1 MKTVSIDKINHLSLK
16 IEGLWRE
23 DNVFEWTLN
32 PDVNILSG
40 QNGSG
45 KSTVLRILYFALTG
59 NSTKLKAIHDEF
71 EGNTYYH
78 YKEFYRTKLVLN
90 DNKYQ
95 FETFWFFEEEHKSI
109 SNLTID
115 FFASLDQQAVSKE
128 DIQATTKANEKIQ
141 SQIDFEIYHYQ
152 NQYTKYL
159 LSVSKKAE
167 KAYANGQNIAEK
179 LAEVYAQKT
188 LFFEMIDGL
197 FAETNKKIDRES
209 DDIQFIKGENTP
221 LSVYDLSTGE
231 KQMLLI
237 LLKVLFQNQQQSIY
251 ILDEPEISMHPDWQE
266 HLIDNIRKLN
276 PNVMVIIATHSP
288 DIIVNGWLDKVVD
301 MRDLLKPLTPEMQH
315 GA

>member
-1 MKTVSIDKINHLSLK
+1 MKTVSIDKINQFSLK

-59 NSTKLKAIHDEF
+59 NNTQLKWLETHS
-71 EGNTYYH
+71 
-78 YKEFYRTKLVLN
+78 YKEFRQIRLTLN
-90 DNKYQ
+90 DK
-95 FETFWFFEEEHKSI
+95 EHKPFGIPYEENTSILI
-109 SNLTID
+109 SNID
-115 FFASLDQQAVSKE
+115 FFASLDQEVVPQE
-128 DIQATTKANEKIQ
+128 DIQIITNADDRIR
-141 SQIDFEIYHYQ
+141 SQIDFDIFHYQ

-167 KAYANGQNIAEK
+167 KAYANGQNIAKK
-179 LAEVYAQKT
+179 LAEVYAQKN
-188 LFFEMIDGL
+188 LFFEMIDNL

-301 MRDLLKPLTPEMQH
+301 MRDLLKPLTTEMQH